1 MGARVES
8 VSDTAG
14 GVTVAVADTQTGR
27 KYEIV
32 GDAVLLATGRRP
44 ATAGLNLAAAGIET
58 DDRGAVRVD
67 AHLRT
72 TAPHVFAA
80 GDVTGGL
87 QFTYVS
93 LDDFRIIRDVLLG
106 VFPPRAFYSYE
117 YLAVAF
123 FTALA
128 VFIAVWGY
136 KVHYERFQTPL
147 KNINNVFDAIG
158 LAAFS
163 IVGSQLAVSQGYA
176 DNPFL
181 CVFLGMTTGI
191 GGGILR
197 DVLSKEVPYVFQK
210 HVYGVA
216 SLLGCVAYWTIL
228 RLTASDTAAALTG
241 VFLIILIRICA
252 TVFRWNLPRIRLEN
266 KQV

>member
-1 MGARVES
+1 MEITS
-8 VSDTAG
+8 ILFDIT
-14 GVTVAVADTQTGR
+14 
-27 KYEIV
+27 EIV
-32 GDAVLLATGRRP
+32 GTIAFAVSGALIAIERRLDLFGVLFLGIV
-44 ATAGLNLAAAGIET
+44 TAL
-58 DDRGAVRVD
+58 
-67 AHLRT
+67 
-72 TAPHVFAA
+72 
-80 GDVTGGL
+80 GGG
-87 QFTYVS
+87 T
-93 LDDFRIIRDVLLG
+93 IRDVLLG
-106 VFPPRAFYSYE
+106 VFPPRAFYSYV

-123 FTALA
+123 FSALA

-136 KVHYERFQTPL
+136 KVHYARFQTPL
-147 KNINNVFDAIG
+147 KNINNIFDAIG

-216 SLLGCVAYWTIL
+216 SLLGCMAYWTIL
-228 RLTASDTAAALTG
+228 RLTSSDTAAALTG
-241 VFLIILIRICA
+241 VFLIILIRVCA
-252 TVFRWNLPRIRLEN
+252 TVFRWNLPRIQLES
-266 KQV
+266 K

>member
-1 MGARVES
+1 MEITS
-8 VSDTAG
+8 VLFDIT
-14 GVTVAVADTQTGR
+14 
-27 KYEIV
+27 EIV
-32 GDAVLLATGRRP
+32 GTIAFAVSGALIAIERRLDLFGVLFLGIV
-44 ATAGLNLAAAGIET
+44 TAL
-58 DDRGAVRVD
+58 
-67 AHLRT
+67 
-72 TAPHVFAA
+72 
-80 GDVTGGL
+80 GGG
-87 QFTYVS
+87 T
-93 LDDFRIIRDVLLG
+93 IRDVLLG